1 MTIIKLTILIWV
13 INLVSKFYVKR
24 TIDKDDIESVL
35 KTGKVAKMTPAR
47 WIYVL
52 SLLFGLIGIVAS
64 VVYLLF
70 FLL

>member
-1 MTIIKLTILIWV
+1 MIIKLTILIWV

-35 KTGKVAKMTPAR
+35 ETGKIAKMTPTR

-52 SLLFGLIGIVAS
+52 TLLLGLIGTVAS
-64 VVYLLF
+64 VIYLLF

>member
-1 MTIIKLTILIWV
+1 MMIVKLTILIWV
-13 INLVSKFYVKR
+13 INLISKFYIKK

-35 KTGKVAKMTPAR
+35 ETGKIAKMTPTR

-52 SLLFGLIGIVAS
+52 TLLLGLIGIVAS
-64 VVYLLF
+64 VIYLLF

>member
-1 MTIIKLTILIWV
+1 MIVKLTILIWV
-13 INLVSKFYVKR
+13 INLISKFYIKK

-35 KTGKVAKMTPAR
+35 ETGKIAKMTPTR

-52 SLLFGLIGIVAS
+52 TLLLGLIGIVAS
-64 VVYLLF
+64 VIYLLF

>member
-1 MTIIKLTILIWV
+1 MIIKLTILIWV

-35 KTGKVAKMTPAR
+35 ETGKIAKMTPTR

-52 SLLFGLIGIVAS
+52 TLLLGLIGIVAS
-64 VVYLLF
+64 VIYLLF